1 MASLIGDE
9 KRNVVPNWR
18 DYNKTAKLGEF
29 GGVAVVTNPLKLFPI
44 DEYVVSWENN
54 RSIPYAGDLVSAAIL
69 NEQQTNPAAIDAA
82 KFIILHKDEATSVL
96 VRTAQSMIAT
106 PEENFVASQ
115 MSVRQK
121 IEKIRDQEDFVCILR
136 IG

>member
-82 KFIILHKDEATSVL
+82 KFIILHNLLCVQFGTCWND
-96 VRTAQSMIAT
+96 I
-106 PEENFVASQ
+106 NFGSFPSSSAWG
-115 MSVRQK
+115 RNEYLYGFK
-121 IEKIRDQEDFVCILR
+121 FCI
-136 IG
+136 